1 MLDQYILD
9 LRYTGSYLTNY
20 ILKLFLF
27 IYVLCAI
34 LWLLGPW
41 HLAEDEVCEIL
52 LITSNYFVCFNCLLA
67 LLI

>member
-34 LWLLGPW
+34 LWLLWPW